1 MTQCNLIQEFG
12 NKPISLKWNIVRG
25 DTSKLRVEFFEND
38 EVTYFD
44 TTDWVFASSAY
55 DSRGDVLDELEVIS
69 YNGYVD
75 ILASSDTTSN
85 WGTGSGS
92 IVAELAFDLEITID
106 DEIWTPI
113 IGTIAVIG
121 DVTGGL

>member
-69 YNGYVD
+69 YDGYVD
-75 ILASSDTTSN
+75 IVASSDITSN